1 LIKKVF
7 PLAVKI
13 DFMAFKFESLIVW
26 QKAVDLSGDISEL
39 VKTFPK
45 EELYV
50 LTAQIKRACDSISL
64 NIAEGS
70 TGQTTPE
77 FKKFLGYAIRS
88 SIEVV
93 GCLHLAKR
101 RKLIEAKDFDIYYE
115 KLTELIKGLQAL
127 RKSLK

>member
-1 LIKKVF
+1 MIDKGF

-39 VKTFPK
+39 VKTLPK

-64 NIAEGS
+64 KVQQDRLRLS
-70 TGQTTPE
+70 
-77 FKKFLGYAIRS
+77 LRS
-88 SIEVV
+88 FWAMQF
-93 GCLHLAKR
+93 GH
-101 RKLIEAKDFDIYYE
+101 
-115 KLTELIKGLQAL
+115 Q
-127 RKSLK
+127 LK